1 MSILNI
7 KDELT
12 EQLRSI
18 YLEILK
24 REPDEE
30 GLKHYLKLIMNGK
43 QTVDN
48 VRNSM
53 YNSDEYQVLR
63 DSTEKSHTVNT
74 SSFLDKAPHFKS
86 TFSEAEV
93 KKSMNSVSWYHSIE
107 INGMMPID
115 IRTSLQYQM
124 WAAQNIPDD
133 LSGKSVLDIGCADG
147 FYSFLAE
154 SRGAKRVVAVD
165 FMKWD
170 GFDVAKKLLDSKVE
184 HKILKVEHLE
194 ELKEKFD
201 VIFFFG
207 VYYHLAN
214 PVDALQKIFLKVNDG
229 GNAFLA
235 GHIVDSGES
244 LMCYYDEFEMHPNDD
259 SNWWAASPSCITQIA
274 KRVGFKDAKLVDRLY
289 QREMLSFQS
298 DEAKSSIRRL
308 GHIGVFEFIK

>member
-1 MSILNI
+1 MNFKIIIQNPFLYFRNLTSILSYF
-7 KDELT
+7 K
-12 EQLRSI
+12 
-18 YLEILK
+18 
-24 REPDEE
+24 
-30 GLKHYLKLIMNGK
+30 
-43 QTVDN
+43 
-48 VRNSM
+48 
-53 YNSDEYQVLR
+53 
-63 DSTEKSHTVNT
+63 T
-74 SSFLDKAPHFKS
+74 SFTFFYFKS
-86 TFSEAEV
+86 NFS
-93 KKSMNSVSWYHSIE
+93 KKEIKKLFDSVTWYHTFN
-107 INGMMPID
+107 INHVINNKTN
-115 IRTSLQYQM
+115 TSLQYQM

-184 HKILKVEHLE
+184 HKILTVEDLDQLE
-194 ELKEKFD
+194 EKFD
-201 VIFFFG
+201 VVFFFG

-308 GHIGVFEFIK
+308 GHIGVFEFIT

>member
-1 MSILNI
+1 MVTLNANQEI
-7 KDELT
+7 K
-12 EQLRSI
+12 EQLRSV

-24 REPDEE
+24 REPDEA
-30 GLKHYLKLIMNGK
+30 GLEHYLTLIINGK
-43 QTVDN
+43 QTVDD

-53 YNSDEYQVLR
+53 YNSDECQVIR
-63 DSTEKSHTVNT
+63 DSTEKSHIVNT

-107 INGMMPID
+107 INGIIPID

-133 LSGKSVLDIGCADG
+133 LSGKSVLDLGCADG

-214 PVDALQKIFLKVNDG
+214 PVDALQKIFLKVNER
-229 GNAFLA
+229 AFLA
-235 GHIVDSGES
+235 GHIIDSSEP
-244 LMCYYDEFEMHPNDD
+244 LMCYYDEFEMHPDD
-259 SNWWAASPSCITQIA
+259 SSNMWAASPSCITKMA
-274 KRVGFKDAKLVDRLY
+274 KRVGFRGAELVDRLY
-289 QREMLSFQS
+289 QREMLNVQS
-298 DEAKSSIRRL
+298 DEAKSGIRRL